1 METHIN
7 VTVYMADQ
15 KQDVRIPRK
24 IETKQL
30 IKELDNIFA
39 YPKDRLKYQL
49 KVINKGLLL
58 DEGDV
63 LADFPITTGDQ
74 LKIEE
79 GSV

>member
-7 VTVYMADQ
+7 VTIYLNDNNY
-15 KQDVRIPRK
+15 DIRIPRK

-30 IKELDNIFA
+30 IKELDTIFS
-39 YPKDRLKYQL
+39 YPKKRVKYQL
-49 KVINKGLLL
+49 KVLNKGLLL

-63 LADFPITTGDQ
+63 LSDFPLASGDQ

>member
-24 IETKQL
+24 IEIKQL

-79 GSV
+79 GNV